1 MKTKPHPIVNKLM
14 HSVRN
19 HRMWSPKVFLNKK
32 KEQKKRG
39 DYLEQTTK

>member
-1 MKTKPHPIVNKLM
+1 MMKNKPHPVVNKLM

-32 KEQKKRG
+32 KEQKKVGVVYNDR
-39 DYLEQTTK
+39 